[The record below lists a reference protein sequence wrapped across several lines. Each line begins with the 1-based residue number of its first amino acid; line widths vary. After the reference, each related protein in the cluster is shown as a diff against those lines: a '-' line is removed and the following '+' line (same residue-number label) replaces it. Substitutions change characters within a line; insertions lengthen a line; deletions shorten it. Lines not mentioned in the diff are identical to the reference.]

1 MRNESVCNMT
11 PACQSSSPAVCHLIR
26 YGETSRH
33 ANPRCGCRCHDDE
46 KKTVFMSVEI
56 PGFFR
61 EIEVHR
67 NTEERSSREWKH
79 IYELEET
86 ARRLYTWVEITEF
99 RRG

>member
-1 MRNESVCNMT
+1 MSEVSACTMT
-11 PACQSSSPAVCHLIR
+11 RPCESSSATVCHLIR

-33 ANPRCGCRCHDDE
+33 SNPRCGCRCHDDE
-46 KKTVFMSVEI
+46 TETVFMSVET

-67 NTEERSSREWKH
+67 NTEDRSSREWRY
-79 IYELEET
+79 IDELEHT
-86 ARRLYTWVEITEF
+86 ARRLGTCVEITEY